1 MDWADSPE
9 LIEIFQT
16 EIDERAGRLEQGG
29 LALAAGALAAGDAAQ
44 MVLDAHTLKGSAH
57 MIGRPDLGEAAAAL
71 ERTWKAIDQRELLEA
86 ADLGRVISALAA
98 ALQRGASDITALTPF
113 EGTVRRLEE
122 WAAGSAAPSA
132 ATEEEAP
139 PGDPFDRTGDES
151 SLGGLLGSVEEQLSA
166 SITRVETNSLYRLIN
181 RTVELEIE
189 AHSIVDLSYVSIEPA
204 DPARLIAAW
213 RGQLGRLAGEVAELR
228 RAAVALSNVRF
239 GEAAETFPQFVKFLG
254 RKLDKQV
261 ELTIRGGD
269 LPVDRQIVDML
280 REPLRHL
287 LVNAVDHGIETGAE
301 RARAGKNPVGRV
313 DVEARLVEGRLLVT
327 VNDDGRGIAWP
338 AVEEAAIR
346 RSLGTTPSELDS
358 HLLRPGFSTVDQP
371 NDFSGSGDGLAA
383 VADAADRVG
392 GAVSI
397 SSQPGVGTSVRLDLP
412 ASLVLQRVVV
422 FGVGDQFFGIAESAV
437 LEELSSLDV
446 RFGETGRE
454 VMWRRQAL
462 PLVSFSEAMNLEPA
476 NEPKGFVVSSR
487 SGRYALSV
495 SEIIDHRPVAVK
507 GLGPILDD
515 ASHVAGAALLG
526 AGEVLVIVDHHHLGY
541 QARTAEH
548 FDGVKP
554 RILVVDDSAGVR
566 QLIAVTLRGKGFEVV
581 PVSGARDA
589 AIEIAHQ
596 GFDLLIVDFA
606 MPKSNGVDLVRAL
619 RNNRVHVPIVMVSGV
634 ADAEEKA
641 AAWDAGVDAY
651 LDKFDLRSGAL
662 VTTINR
668 LLTEKA
674 SMRR

>member
-9 LIEIFQT
+9 LIEIFQS

-29 LALAAGALAAGDAAQ
+29 LALSAGALASGDAAQ

-71 ERTWKAIDQRELLEA
+71 ERTWKAIDQRQLLVA
-86 ADLGRVISALAA
+86 SDLGRVIAALAA
-98 ALQRGASDITALTPF
+98 ALKRGATDISALTPF

-132 ATEEEAP
+132 ATKEEAP

-204 DPARLIAAW
+204 DPARLISAW
-213 RGQLGRLAGEVAELR
+213 RGQLGRLAVEVAELR
-228 RAAVALSNVRF
+228 KAAVALSNVRF

-287 LVNAVDHGIETGAE
+287 LVNAVDHGIESGAQ
-301 RARAGKNPVGRV
+301 RVQSGKNPVGRV

-327 VNDDGRGIAWP
+327 VNDDGRGIDWS
-338 AVEEAAIR
+338 AVEQAAIR

-358 HLLRPGFSTVDQP
+358 HLLRSGFSTVDQP
-371 NDFSGSGDGLAA
+371 NDFSGTGDGLAA

-412 ASLVLQRVVV
+412 SSLVLQRVVV

-437 LEELSSLDV
+437 LEELPSLDV
-446 RFGETGRE
+446 RFNETGRE

-462 PLVSFSEAMNLEPA
+462 PLISFSEAMNLEPA
-476 NEPKGFVVSSR
+476 TETKGFVVSSR
-487 SGRYALSV
+487 SGRYALAV

-548 FDGVKP
+548 FDGIKP

-674 SMRR
+674 PMRR

>member
-9 LIEIFQT
+9 LIAIFQA

-29 LALAAGALAAGDAAQ
+29 LALSAGALVSGDAAQ

-57 MIGRPDLGEAAAAL
+57 MLGRPDLGEAAAAL
-71 ERTWKAIDQRELLEA
+71 ERTWKAIDQRQLLA
-86 ADLGRVISALAA
+86 ASDLGRVIAALAT
-98 ALQRGASDITALTPF
+98 ALKRGATDISALTPF

-122 WAAGSAAPSA
+122 WAAGSLAPSA
-132 ATEEEAP
+132 ATKEEAP
-139 PGDPFDRTGDES
+139 PGDPFDRAGDES

-189 AHSIVDLSYVSIEPA
+189 ARSIVDLSYVSIEPA
-204 DPARLIAAW
+204 DPARLISAW

-287 LVNAVDHGIETGAE
+287 LVNAVGHGIETSGE
-301 RARAGKNPVGRV
+301 RVQSGKNPVGRV

-327 VNDDGRGIAWP
+327 VNDDGRGIDWS
-338 AVEEAAIR
+338 AVERAAIR

-371 NDFSGSGDGLAA
+371 NDFSGTGDGLAA

-412 ASLVLQRVVV
+412 SSLVLQRVVV

-437 LEELSSLDV
+437 LEELPSLDV
-446 RFGETGRE
+446 RFNESGRE

-462 PLVSFSEAMNLEPA
+462 PLISFSEAMNLEPA
-476 NEPKGFVVSSR
+476 TEAKGFVVSSR

-515 ASHVAGAALLG
+515 AGHVAGAALLG
-526 AGEVLVIVDHHHLGY
+526 AGEVLVIVDHHHLGS

-548 FDGVKP
+548 FDGVRP

-566 QLIAVTLRGKGFEVV
+566 QLIAVTLRGKGFDVV

-619 RNNRVHVPIVMVSGV
+619 RSNRVHVPIVMVSGV
-634 ADAEEKA
+634 ADTEEKA

-668 LLTEKA
+668 LLAEKA

>member
-29 LALAAGALAAGDAAQ
+29 LALSAGALGSGDAAQ

-71 ERTWKAIDQRELLEA
+71 ERTWKAIDQRQLLA
-86 ADLGRVISALAA
+86 ASDLGRVIAALAA
-98 ALQRGASDITALTPF
+98 ALKRGASDISALTPF

-122 WAAGSAAPSA
+122 WAAGSDAPSA
-132 ATEEEAP
+132 ATKEEAP

-204 DPARLIAAW
+204 DPARLISAW

-287 LVNAVDHGIETGAE
+287 LVNAVDHGIETVAQ
-301 RARAGKNPVGRV
+301 RVQAGKNPVGRV

-327 VNDDGRGIAWP
+327 VNDDGRGIDWT
-338 AVEEAAIR
+338 AVEQAAIR
-346 RSLGTTPSELDS
+346 RSLGTNPSELDS
-358 HLLRPGFSTVDQP
+358 HLLRSGFSTVDHP
-371 NDFSGSGDGLAA
+371 NDFSGTGDGLAA

-412 ASLVLQRVVV
+412 SSLVLQRVVV

-437 LEELSSLDV
+437 LEELPALDV
-446 RFGETGRE
+446 RFNEAGRE

-462 PLVSFSEAMNLEPA
+462 PLISFSEAMNLEPTT
-476 NEPKGFVVSSR
+476 ETKGFVVSSR
-487 SGRYALSV
+487 SGRYALAV

-548 FDGVKP
+548 FDGIKP

-674 SMRR
+674 PMRR

>member
-9 LIEIFQT
+9 LIEIFQS

-29 LALAAGALAAGDAAQ
+29 LALSAGALASGDAAQ

-71 ERTWKAIDQRELLEA
+71 ERTWKAIDQRQLLA
-86 ADLGRVISALAA
+86 ASDLGRVIAALAA
-98 ALQRGASDITALTPF
+98 ALKRGATDISALTPF

-132 ATEEEAP
+132 ATTEESP

-204 DPARLIAAW
+204 DPARLISAW

-287 LVNAVDHGIETGAE
+287 LVNAVDHGIEAGGQ
-301 RARAGKNPVGRV
+301 RAQAGKNPVGRV

-327 VNDDGRGIAWP
+327 VNDDGRGIDWS
-338 AVEEAAIR
+338 AVEQAAIR

-358 HLLRPGFSTVDQP
+358 HLLRSGFSTVDQP

-412 ASLVLQRVVV
+412 SSLVLQRVVV

-437 LEELSSLDV
+437 LEELPSLDV
-446 RFGETGRE
+446 RFSETGRE
-454 VMWRRQAL
+454 VMWRRQSL
-462 PLVSFSEAMNLEPA
+462 PLISFSEAMNLEPA
-476 NEPKGFVVSSR
+476 TETKGFVVSSR
-487 SGRYALSV
+487 SGRYALAV

-548 FDGVKP
+548 FDGIKP

-674 SMRR
+674 PMRR